1 MNGDDPICFWKGS
14 VLEFFNPSP
23 MFKWYPFTNDLAVG
37 DVQKPE
43 NAGMFQLKMA
53 VNNPIANGR
62 IDWK

>member
-1 MNGDDPICFWKGS
+1 VPYKNNENIGKVFVYLMNGDDPICFWKGS

-43 NAGMFQLKMA
+43 NAGMF
-53 VNNPIANGR
+53 
-62 IDWK
+62 